1 MKKCRLYLDLGNE
14 ERWLTEMAKQGL
26 GLSRKTVFGYEFRQI
41 PPQDTVI
48 RIDYRNFNTPA
59 DFEDYRMLFKDS
71 GWEHI
76 AGTKSSGTQY
86 FKKTNKEGEPQIFSD
101 TASKAARYRRLSSLW
116 LSLALAY
123 LPLLISL
130 IYSGTVDPFAFLNPR
145 LLYCTPG
152 LWDMAG
158 ESFLDAFLFETP
170 FAIIRG
176 LSWLLFPALICLC
189 IAFAAKSEVQY
200 RTIKHGREGG
210 FE

>member
-1 MKKCRLYLDLGNE
+1 MKKYRFYLDLENE
-14 ERWLTEMAKQGL
+14 EKWLAEMARQGW
-26 GLSRKTVFGYEFRQI
+26 GLSRKTVFGYEFKQI
-41 PPQDTVI
+41 RPQDVVI
-48 RIDYRNFNTPA
+48 RIDYRSFNTPA

-86 FKKTNKEGEPQIFSD
+86 FKKTDKEGEPRIFSD

-123 LPLLISL
+123 LPLLVSL

-145 LLYCTPG
+145 LLYYTPG
-152 LWDMAG
+152 LWDMTG

-170 FAIIRG
+170 FAVLRG
-176 LSWLLFPALICLC
+176 LSSLLFPALMCLC
-189 IAFAAKSEVQY
+189 IAFAAKSEMQY
-200 RTIKHGREGG
+200 RTVEHGREGG
-210 FE
+210 F

>member
-1 MKKCRLYLDLGNE
+1 MKKYRFYLDLENE
-14 ERWLTEMAKQGL
+14 EKWLTEMAKQGL

-86 FKKTNKEGEPQIFSD
+86 FKKTDKEGETQIFSD

-116 LSLALAY
+116 ITLALAY
-123 LPLLISL
+123 VPLFISL
-130 IYSGTVDPFAFLNPR
+130 I
-145 LLYCTPG
+145 
-152 LWDMAG
+152 
-158 ESFLDAFLFETP
+158 
-170 FAIIRG
+170 
-176 LSWLLFPALICLC
+176 
-189 IAFAAKSEVQY
+189 
-200 RTIKHGREGG
+200 
-210 FE
+210 

>member
-1 MKKCRLYLDLGNE
+1 VKKYRFYLDLENE
-14 ERWLTEMAKQGL
+14 EKWLTEMAKQGL

-41 PPQDTVI
+41 PPEDTVI
-48 RIDYRNFNTPA
+48 RIDYRNFNTLA

-86 FKKTNKEGEPQIFSD
+86 FKKTDKEGETHIFSD

-130 IYSGTVDPFAFLNPR
+130 IYSGIVDPFAFLNPK
-145 LLYCTPG
+145 LLYYTPG
-152 LWDMAG
+152 LWDMTG

-176 LSWLLFPALICLC
+176 LSWFIFPASICLC
-189 IAFAAKSEVQY
+189 IASTVKLEMLYHRS
-200 RTIKHGREGG
+200 KHE
-210 FE
+210 

>member
-1 MKKCRLYLDLGNE
+1 MKKYRFYLDLENE
-14 ERWLTEMAKQGL
+14 EKWLIEMAKQGL

-76 AGTKSSGTQY
+76 AGTKSSGIQY
-86 FKKTNKEGEPQIFSD
+86 FKKTDREGETQIFSD
-101 TASKAARYRRLSSLW
+101 NTSKAARYRRLSSLW

-123 LPLLISL
+123 VPLLISL
-130 IYSGTVDPFAFLNPR
+130 FYSGIVDPSAFLNPK
-145 LLYCTPG
+145 LLYYTPG
-152 LWDMAG
+152 LWDMTG
-158 ESFLDAFLFETP
+158 QSFLNAFLFETP

-176 LSWLLFPALICLC
+176 LSWFIFPASICLC
-189 IAFAAKSEVQY
+189 IASTVKLEMLYHRS
-200 RTIKHGREGG
+200 KHE
-210 FE
+210 

>member
-1 MKKCRLYLDLGNE
+1 MKKYRFYLDLENE
-14 ERWLTEMAKQGL
+14 EKWLIEMAKQGL

-76 AGTKSSGTQY
+76 AGTKSSGIQY
-86 FKKTNKEGEPQIFSD
+86 FKKTDREGETQIFSD

-130 IYSGTVDPFAFLNPR
+130 IYSGIVDPFAFLSPK
-145 LLYCTPG
+145 LLYYTPG
-152 LWDMAG
+152 LWDMTG
-158 ESFLDAFLFETP
+158 QSFLDAFLFETP

-176 LSWLLFPALICLC
+176 LSWFIFPASICLC
-189 IAFAAKSEVQY
+189 IASTVKLEMLYHGS
-200 RTIKHGREGG
+200 KHE
-210 FE
+210 